1 MIERMY
7 WNIFGACFFGI
18 LTVATLF
25 IQVSSMG
32 QTSNWKWLV
41 IFGACFALL
50 YSNYRTLRP
59 LAEKEKEDKKKIE
72 QEKLKVAFYD
82 ECVKSGIKSIKKEK
96 EIQKAT
102 LIAQKMNLEFTD
114 IAALYAE
121 SKQCKDRSEQ
131 KKMEEI
137 INSEK
142 AEEQEKCNELT
153 KYANYTGR
161 DKRIAML
168 ADLQKKYAEIAKTL
182 RAGADAVLS
191 ASQLK
196 EKDGNWAIAGGAASA
211 IAGPAAG
218 VAAALDSQAKTA
230 QENARIRE
238 QNRINLE
245 RFAPV
250 ATASYNEAAAKERT
264 AQSYAKAIESAKT
277 KLVAN
282 NSSEDCFSRLIFDET
297 TIDVSRTGTC
307 TVTTSVCANSFKIFD
322 DVPAVIDGT
331 ISAQIYDD
339 NKLIGTATMV
349 LPLYGIRGKKGKVT
363 LTGMALFCGSAGTPY
378 RVEFAPEKL
387 WAMEQ

>member
-18 LTVATLF
+18 LTVATLL

-41 IFGACFALL
+41 IFAVCFALL

-72 QEKLKVAFYD
+72 QEKLKVDFYD
-82 ECVKSGIKSIKKEK
+82 ECVKNGIKSIKKEK

-131 KKMEEI
+131 KKMDEI

-168 ADLQKKYAEIAKTL
+168 
-182 RAGADAVLS
+182 
-191 ASQLK
+191 
-196 EKDGNWAIAGGAASA
+196 
-211 IAGPAAG
+211 
-218 VAAALDSQAKTA
+218 
-230 QENARIRE
+230 
-238 QNRINLE
+238 
-245 RFAPV
+245 
-250 ATASYNEAAAKERT
+250 
-264 AQSYAKAIESAKT
+264 
-277 KLVAN
+277 
-282 NSSEDCFSRLIFDET
+282 
-297 TIDVSRTGTC
+297 
-307 TVTTSVCANSFKIFD
+307 
-322 DVPAVIDGT
+322 
-331 ISAQIYDD
+331 
-339 NKLIGTATMV
+339 GTATMV

-378 RVEFAPEKL
+378 RVEFAPERL